1 MHRQLTKSLWFV
13 YSVDMYTYNIINDN
27 TGEVV
32 ETASNYQEALGIA
45 EYLSITTKTLHFVP
59 VGVVQQLVYAV

>member
-1 MHRQLTKSLWFV
+1 
-13 YSVDMYTYNIINDN
+13 MYTYNIINDN

-32 ETASNYQEALGIA
+32 ETASSYQEALGIA